1 MFSSRRPE
9 AITPKQ
15 AQGMLGRWYM
25 PFFSGTMVHNFT
37 LDNSKHVLKTWH
49 VRKKNSV
56 PLYWSPKHWIYFKT
70 TVSIP
75 FFTFLVTPVHIQC
88 PLWKCVIL
96 TFPHLFFMLIC
107 FKLLITQTFF
117 DFSKKLELL
126 GVDCIKFT
134 KSTNQS
140 SWTDSGR
147 V

>member
-37 LDNSKHVLKTWH
+37 LDNPKHVLKTWH
-49 VRKKNSV
+49 VRKKTVYHCTEVQNTEFISKQLCQFLSLPFLSLQFIFSTSTV
-56 PLYWSPKHWIYFKT
+56 KVRDTYIPSP
-70 TVSIP
+70 
-75 FFTFLVTPVHIQC
+75 
-88 PLWKCVIL
+88 
-96 TFPHLFFMLIC
+96 FFMLIC

>member
-1 MFSSRRPE
+1 MFSSHRPE

-49 VRKKNSV
+49 VRKKTVYHCTEVQNTNLFQNNCVNSF
-56 PLYWSPKHWIYFKT
+56 LYLSCHSSSYSVSTVKVRDTYIPSP
-70 TVSIP
+70 
-75 FFTFLVTPVHIQC
+75 
-88 PLWKCVIL
+88 
-96 TFPHLFFMLIC
+96 FFMLIC

-117 DFSKKLELL
+117 DFSKKLESL